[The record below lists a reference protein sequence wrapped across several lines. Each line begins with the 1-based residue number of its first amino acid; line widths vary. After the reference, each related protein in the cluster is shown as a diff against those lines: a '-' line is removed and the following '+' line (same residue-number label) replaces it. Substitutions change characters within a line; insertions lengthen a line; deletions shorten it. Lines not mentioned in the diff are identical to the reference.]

1 MNMVTY
7 EAVVIHLHIATKVIL
22 GTVQNALCAA

>member
-7 EAVVIHLHIATKVIL
+7 EAIVIHLHIATKVIRGAVPNTL
-22 GTVQNALCAA
+22 RAA

>member
-7 EAVVIHLHIATKVIL
+7 EVVVIHLNIATKVIL
-22 GTVQNALCAA
+22 GVVPNTLCAA

>member
-7 EAVVIHLHIATKVIL
+7 EAVVIHLHIATKVPKTL
-22 GTVQNALCAA
+22 SAA